1 MKKMTSLT
9 NFECSTNEDISARL
23 EGLAQKASTPQE
35 FIESCTPTLQR
46 MGHLANFPGLVH
58 FAAEMQH
65 ICLKMLKVECD
76 VQLQKEEELK
86 ALANTEKQ
94 QRFVF
99 LKENLKLKSELKEK
113 EEKTVLLREEVQ
125 KLKAKIDQ
133 LEDKLVAA
141 SKVQT
146 SASMEEVYGRSEG
159 GSDEGFSRKST
170 KLFDYDDIDV
180 DADSKPSPPK
190 KSAMIEKPSSLLT
203 PLAQVKLSDHLSP
216 ARWTCKSELWEIFE
230 LGLRWAKPHYNNGE
244 PSIPIQKVVAPC
256 IICNCVREMYYHQN
270 IFKSVR
276 VIACSTCGEGI
287 SQQVEDDNMDVDQFY
302 KLWVNENSAKSS
314 HH

>member
-146 SASMEEVYGRSEG
+146 SASM
-159 GSDEGFSRKST
+159 
-170 KLFDYDDIDV
+170 
-180 DADSKPSPPK
+180 A
-190 KSAMIEKPSSLLT
+190 
-203 PLAQVKLSDHLSP
+203 
-216 ARWTCKSELWEIFE
+216 
-230 LGLRWAKPHYNNGE
+230 GLRVGPMKDSVE
-244 PSIPIQKVVAPC
+244 SQL
-256 IICNCVREMYYHQN
+256 NCLTMMTSMWMLTRN
-270 IFKSVR
+270 PLLPKSR
-276 VIACSTCGEGI
+276 
-287 SQQVEDDNMDVDQFY
+287 Q
-302 KLWVNENSAKSS
+302 
-314 HH
+314 